1 MHWDLAV
8 FLNFSQDHLDYH
20 KTLDHYFASKSL
32 LFSRELVSSE
42 KEDKLA
48 VLNFDDSRIY
58 GLSASEHAGSGFKV
72 ISFSEKSEKADACM
86 LEKSVSLRGLSFKVN
101 LKDKGVASI
110 QSKLSGEYNVSNL
123 LALVAILSGIG
134 WSIEQIESTIP
145 KLNPVPGRLER
156 IEDSTRAIFV
166 DYAHTPDAL
175 DRVARSLKKLTEGR
189 LIVVFGCG
197 GDRDKAKRA
206 LMARAVEETADF
218 AVVTSDNPRTENP
231 DAIISDI
238 VGGFSGL
245 DCFGYKVLSDRRAAI
260 DLALELGQAGDTIL
274 VAGKGHEDYQE
285 INGVKEPFDDR
296 IVLQE
301 ALGEKTIGS

>member
-1 MHWDLAV
+1 
-8 FLNFSQDHLDYH
+8 
-20 KTLDHYFASKSL
+20 
-32 LFSRELVSSE
+32 
-42 KEDKLA
+42 
-48 VLNFDDSRIY
+48 
-58 GLSASEHAGSGFKV
+58 
-72 ISFSEKSEKADACM
+72 
-86 LEKSVSLRGLSFKVN
+86 
-101 LKDKGVASI
+101 
-110 QSKLSGEYNVSNL
+110 
-123 LALVAILSGIG
+123 
-134 WSIEQIESTIP
+134 
-145 KLNPVPGRLER
+145 
-156 IEDSTRAIFV
+156 
-166 DYAHTPDAL
+166 
-175 DRVARSLKKLTEGR
+175 
-189 LIVVFGCG
+189 
-197 GDRDKAKRA
+197 
-206 LMARAVEETADF
+206 MARAVEETADF

>member
-1 MHWDLAV
+1 MEYRADR
-8 FLNFSQDHLDYH
+8 
-20 KTLDHYFASKSL
+20 KHYA
-32 LFSRELVSSE
+32 
-42 KEDKLA
+42 
-48 VLNFDDSRIY
+48 
-58 GLSASEHAGSGFKV
+58 
-72 ISFSEKSEKADACM
+72 
-86 LEKSVSLRGLSFKVN
+86 
-101 LKDKGVASI
+101 
-110 QSKLSGEYNVSNL
+110 
-123 LALVAILSGIG
+123 
-134 WSIEQIESTIP
+134 
-145 KLNPVPGRLER
+145 VPGRLER

-175 DRVARSLKKLTEGR
+175 DRVAKSLKKLTEGR

-206 LMARAVEETADF
+206 LMAQAVEETADF

-231 DAIISDI
+231 DTIISDI

-245 DCFGYKVLSDRRAAI
+245 DGFGYKVLSDRRAAI

-296 IVLQE
+296 IVLRE